1 VRTVSPVRRTARIAS
16 TNGRA
21 DLVVHAAAQLPDDI
35 AVEVFADGAER
46 RTAQQLAAAYGIED
60 QIAFRS
66 SENGSSSM
74 LQGPTGSDDMARF
87 VESLYHGVDDA
98 AVARRAGV
106 GLAGHRVALVTNIP
120 APYRISL
127 FNRLHHRLEEA
138 GAELR
143 VFFLRAET
151 ARRSWMSSQQSR
163 EFDYEVLS
171 SIELPFFER
180 GPMIPAN
187 LDHRL
192 RMFRPTAVLVG
203 SLSPL
208 VAGRAAVQARR
219 LGAAFGLWSGE
230 TRAMKTASSGW
241 RAAPRKWVAN
251 RADFAVAY
259 GFEAGEYLRALSP
272 DLPLVYGRNTS
283 DRYPPA
289 GGDRQPGLTLDLLA
303 VGAATSPRKGLD
315 VLIDAMRLVP
325 DLPCRLTIVGG
336 GRLLA
341 DLRERGRAD
350 PRIDLVGA
358 LPPPEVCEHYRAA
371 DGFLFP
377 TRADVFGLV
386 LVEAMGA
393 GLPAVT
399 STDAGAVSDVAV
411 HEHNCLVVD
420 GHDPRD
426 WARAI
431 ERLVRDDHLRATLG
445 ERAART
451 IRSRWTVEHAV
462 DGMVAGLRLGL
473 SRR

>member
-1 VRTVSPVRRTARIAS
+1 MTVAPVRRTVRIAPAD
-16 TNGRA
+16 GRA
-21 DLVVHAAAQLPDDI
+21 DLVVHAAAQLPDDL
-35 AVEVFADGAER
+35 AVEVFADGAEG
-46 RTAQQLAAAYGIED
+46 RTAQELAAAYGIED
-60 QIAFRS
+60 RIAFRS
-66 SENGSSSM
+66 GENGRSWV
-74 LQGPTGSDDMARF
+74 LPGPTGSDDMARF
-87 VESLYHGVDDA
+87 VESLYEGVDEA
-98 AVARRAGV
+98 AAARRAGE
-106 GLAGHRVALVTNIP
+106 GLAGNRVALVTNIP

-127 FNRLHHRLEEA
+127 LNRLHHRLEAA

-143 VFFLRAET
+143 VFFLRTET

-163 EFDYEVLS
+163 EFGYEVLS
-171 SIELPFFER
+171 SLELPFFER
-180 GPMIPAN
+180 GLMIPAN
-187 LDHRL
+187 LGRRL
-192 RMFRPTAVLVG
+192 RMFRPTAILVG

-208 VAGRAAVQARR
+208 VAGRAAVTARR
-219 LGAAFGLWSGE
+219 VGAAFGIWSGE

-241 RAAPRKWVAN
+241 RAAMRKWLAN

-259 GFEAGEYLRALSP
+259 GFEAGEYLRALRA

-283 DRYPPA
+283 DRYPP
-289 GGDRQPGLTLDLLA
+289 DRESRKPGSTLNLLA

-325 DLPCRLTIVGG
+325 DLPCRLTIIGG

-350 PRIDLVGA
+350 ARIDLVGA
-358 LPPPEVCEHYRAA
+358 LPPPQVCEHYRAA

-377 TRADVFGLV
+377 TRADVFGLA

-411 HEHNCLVVD
+411 HEHNCLVVE

-431 ERLVRDDHLRATLG
+431 ERLVRDDHLRRTVG

-462 DGMVAGLRLGL
+462 DGMLAGLRLGL